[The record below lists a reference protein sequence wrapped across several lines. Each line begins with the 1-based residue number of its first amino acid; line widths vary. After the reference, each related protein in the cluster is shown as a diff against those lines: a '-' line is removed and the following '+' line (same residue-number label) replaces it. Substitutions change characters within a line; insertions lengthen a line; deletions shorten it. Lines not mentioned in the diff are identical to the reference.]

1 MAMAMGKGMATAMRG
16 GRFIFTREENTSHR
30 RARFRLWLLGVLSVA
45 MLLIAGLAPP
55 VPQPVEYHQFA
66 DQREFFGI
74 PNSFNV
80 VSNVGFLLVGM
91 AGMLFVTCSG
101 MTRKNIAFVDPR
113 ERWPYLVLFASVAV
127 TSFGSAYYHLAP
139 DNDRLMWDRLPMAAA
154 ITALVAATLAERV
167 SVRAGLRLLPLLV
180 VLGAGSVLYWNWS
193 EQQGGGN
200 LNFYIV
206 VQFYSILVI
215 ILVAKLFPSLYTR
228 GADIYA
234 VLGWY
239 ALAKA
244 AEMADQQIYDLGN
257 LVSGHTAKH
266 LLATVG
272 AYWILRML
280 LRRTPGSQRF
290 ESAMV

>member
-1 MAMAMGKGMATAMRG
+1 MRG
-16 GRFIFTREENTSHR
+16 GRFIFIREENTARR

-45 MLLIAGLAPP
+45 MLLIAGLAPS

-66 DQREFFGI
+66 DQRELFGI
-74 PNSFNV
+74 PSLFNV
-80 VSNVGFLLVGM
+80 VSNVGFLLVGI
-91 AGMLFVTCSG
+91 AGVLFVTRSG
-101 MTRKNIAFVDPR
+101 RTRRNSAFVDPR
-113 ERWPYLVLFASVAV
+113 ERWPYLVLFASVAM

-139 DNDRLMWDRLPMAAA
+139 DNDRLMWDRLPMAVA
-154 ITALVAATLAERV
+154 ITALVAATLTERV
-167 SVRAGLRLLPLLV
+167 SVRAGLQLLPLLV
-180 VLGAGSVLYWNWS
+180 MLGAGSVLYWNWS
-193 EQQGGGN
+193 EQQGSGN

-215 ILVAKLFPSLYTR
+215 ILLTKLFPSLYTR

-272 AYWILRML
+272 AYWILRTL
-280 LRRTPGSQRF
+280 LRRTSVSQRF
-290 ESAMV
+290 ESVV